1 MEQRTGVE
9 VRAQWERNG
18 EENSFQ
24 FEVRRIYLRAWGGP
38 RRYQAGRSD
47 GVTGHFPLDCV
58 ALYAEDA
65 RERFFLTKVL
75 IRTYSLRLAR
85 CRELAA
91 DYSA

>member
-1 MEQRTGVE
+1 M
-9 VRAQWERNG
+9 
-18 EENSFQ
+18 
-24 FEVRRIYLRAWGGP
+24 VRRTASSLKSGAFTYGHEAVRDVIRP
-38 RRYQAGRSD
+38 GRSD

-75 IRTYSLRLAR
+75 IRTYSLRLVR